1 MSWTTWEQGWHSG
14 ESTQLPPMWPSSN
27 PSIDAICGLILLLVF
42 SLCSERCF
50 SGYSCFS
57 LSLQTSLP
65 NSNSIWNAQ
74 FTCFNE
80 FLRTCKSSVGKQ
92 IIIFV
97 TIIELQ
103 GCTVLAVI
111 LRHIQCWFGWSLNP
125 WPPAQQP
132 CAHPIY
138 HTCKKNVQLSNKRV
152 LFRTFEDS
160 FSLQMSS
167 SSQGRLHLLLSL
179 QKKGWWMKLRSQKIL
194 AGSRNL
200 GSVFDKSRS
209 LVFAWFVFTFFE
221 SRNFLPKSLRL
232 GFLTTISVSRRVSDF
247 TIRHL

>member
-1 MSWTTWEQGWHSG
+1 MVRALSSHQCGPVQIPVLMPYVGWVCCWFSPFALRG
-14 ESTQLPPMWPSSN
+14 VSLGTPVFPS
-27 PSIDAICGLILLLVF
+27 PYKPA
-42 SLCSERCF
+42 
-50 SGYSCFS
+50 
-57 LSLQTSLP
+57 LP

-80 FLRTCKSSVGKQ
+80 FLRTRKSSVGKQ

-111 LRHIQCWFGWSLNP
+111 LRHIQGWFGWSLNP

-179 QKKGWWMKLRSQKIL
+179 
-194 AGSRNL
+194 
-200 GSVFDKSRS
+200 
-209 LVFAWFVFTFFE
+209 
-221 SRNFLPKSLRL
+221 
-232 GFLTTISVSRRVSDF
+232 
-247 TIRHL
+247 